1 MTCTYLG
8 FVSDRHL
15 LKVYDA
21 FKAQDEATFDRAAV
35 AALAPVEML
44 VRLLATHDDHSLTEQ
59 IKKVMAVPG
68 TNSGTPEMIR
78 QSCIVFGF
86 YTDGM

>member
-1 MTCTYLG
+1 MDRWKNCGKQQTDTILKSRLFHWVFLG
-8 FVSDRHL
+8 FL
-15 LKVYDA
+15 LG
-21 FKAQDEATFDRAAV
+21 
-35 AALAPVEML
+35 
-44 VRLLATHDDHSLTEQ
+44 LLATHDDYSLTEQ